1 MNRPSQGSPQA
12 SASHFVAVG
21 TRRAAVSR
29 ATAHP
34 GRALLGW
41 VLVLVMSS
49 GCGVKRVPDSI
60 IEKLPYESRID
71 LLEAENDLAIAV
83 DKLDETRAE
92 VQRTKDQI
100 RRAKDRLSA
109 ANSEAGSASDP
120 TSREVAQ
127 LAIVEGDAR
136 LDWLK
141 ARQGVNLEEEKLAT
155 IALTC
160 ALSRFEQSKL
170 EAARKKKIEGSE
182 ALDPAEFENQVK
194 LCDEKYAAARTEAK
208 DISTQADEV
217 KARWETSKSAL
228 AKKTFDARASPYVE

>member
-1 MNRPSQGSPQA
+1 MTTKPA
-12 SASHFVAVG
+12 LFFVA
-21 TRRAAVSR
+21 ALAC
-29 ATAHP
+29 TA
-34 GRALLGW
+34 
-41 VLVLVMSS
+41 
-49 GCGVKRVPDSI
+49 CGVKRVPDSI

-83 DKLDETRAE
+83 DKLDEARNE

-100 RRAKDRLSA
+100 RRAKDRLSGA
-109 ANSEAGSASDP
+109 KSESGSASDQ
-120 TSREVAQ
+120 TSRDVAQ
-127 LAIVEGDAR
+127 LAVVEGEAR

-141 ARQGVNLEEEKLAT
+141 ARQEVNLEEEKLAS

-160 ALSRFEQSKL
+160 ALARFEQSKL

-182 ALDPAEFENQVK
+182 ALDPADFENQVK

-208 DISTQADEV
+208 NVSTAAEEV
-217 KARWETSKSAL
+217 KTKWETSKSAL